1 MSSLLL
7 NFTHAKERTITV
19 LHPIQLPELKP
30 TQEDGNKATFVV
42 EPLHPG
48 YGMTL
53 GNSLR
58 RVILSSLGGAAVTAV
73 KIDSVAHEFS
83 TIEGVKEDVVEI
95 ILNLKKLRFRV
106 FSDEPQ
112 YLILSVSRKGEITA
126 ADIKTTA
133 DVEIVNPDQIIA
145 TLDNAKIKLGME
157 IKVEK
162 GRGYVP
168 VENREAEKLEVGMI
182 AVDALYSP
190 IQRVRYNVENTRVGQ
205 MTDLDRLNME
215 IETDGTIT
223 PHEAIRQAAEILVD
237 HFRVVAGN
245 VAADEATSASA
256 GAVDLGS
263 SKINIEEVNFSP
275 RTTNAL
281 INNDIK
287 SVQDLLKLSDTELR
301 ELKGFG
307 SKAYDEVKEKIAE
320 LGITDS
326 KEVV

>member
-1 MSSLLL
+1 MLY
-7 NFTHAKERTITV
+7 
-19 LHPIQLPELKP
+19 PIQLPELK
-30 TQEDGNKATFVV
+30 TVHEEGNKATFAI
-42 EPLHPG
+42 EPLHSG

-73 KIDSVAHEFS
+73 KIDNVAHEFS

-106 FSDEPQ
+106 YSDEPQ
-112 YLILSVSRKGEITA
+112 FIVLTASGKGPVKASSV
-126 ADIKTTA
+126 KTTS
-133 DVEIVNPDQIIA
+133 DVEIVNPDQLIA
-145 TLDNAKIKLGME
+145 TLDTEKSRLGME

-162 GRGYVP
+162 GRGYIP
-168 VENREAEKLEVGMI
+168 VESREQEKLEVGMI

-190 IQRVRYNVENTRVGQ
+190 VSRVRYNVENTRVGQ
-205 MTDLDRLNME
+205 MTDLDRLVME

-223 PHEAIRQAAEILVD
+223 PDEAIHGAAEILVD
-237 HFRVVAGN
+237 HFQVVAGV
-245 VAADEATSASA
+245 VAPDAAPLGVEDRTESSA
-256 GAVDLGS
+256 
-263 SKINIEEVNFSP
+263 SKINVEEINLSP

-281 INNDIK
+281 INNDVK
-287 SVQDLLKLSDTELR
+287 TVKDLLRLSDSELR

-320 LGITDS
+320 LGLTPEKIG
-326 KEVV
+326 

>member
-1 MSSLLL
+1 MLY
-7 NFTHAKERTITV
+7 
-19 LHPIQLPELKP
+19 PIQLPELKAVH
-30 TQEDGNKATFVV
+30 EDGNKATFAI
-42 EPLHPG
+42 EPLHSG

-73 KIDSVAHEFS
+73 KIDTVSHEFS
-83 TIEGVKEDVVEI
+83 TIDGVKEDVVEV

-112 YLILSVSRKGEITA
+112 FLILNASGAGAVTATSIKGNSE
-126 ADIKTTA
+126 
-133 DVEIVNPDQIIA
+133 VEIVNPEQVIA
-145 TLDNAKIKLGME
+145 TLANAKTKISLE

-168 VENREAEKLEVGMI
+168 VENREGEKLEVGMI

-190 IQRVRYNVENTRVGQ
+190 VQRVRYNVENTRVGQ
-205 MTDLDRLNME
+205 MTDLDRLVIE
-215 IETDGTIT
+215 VETDGTIT
-223 PHEAIRQAAEILVD
+223 PHDAVSQAAELLVE
-237 HFRVVAGN
+237 HFMVIAGN
-245 VAADEATSASA
+245 PIGISAEVAPAEDRADS
-256 GAVDLGS
+256 GAA
-263 SKINIEEVNFSP
+263 KINIEEVNLSP

-287 SVQDLLKLSDTELR
+287 TVKDLLKLSDIELR

-307 SKAYDEVKEKIAE
+307 SKAYEEVKEKIAE
-320 LGITDS
+320 LGFAS
-326 KEVV
+326 SEKVG

>member
-1 MSSLLL
+1 M
-7 NFTHAKERTITV
+7 

-30 TQEDGNKATFVV
+30 IREDGNKATFVV
-42 EPLHPG
+42 EPLHSG

-112 YLILSVSRKGEITA
+112 YLVLTAGKKGEVTA
-126 ADIKTTA
+126 SDIKTTA

-145 TLDNAKIKLGME
+145 TLDKDKTKLGME

-168 VENREAEKLEVGMI
+168 VENRESEKLEVGMI

-190 IQRVRYNVENTRVGQ
+190 VVRVRYNVENTRVGQ
-205 MTDLDRLNME
+205 MTDLDRLVME

-223 PHEAIRQAAEILVD
+223 PHEAIRQAAEILVE

-245 VAADEATSASA
+245 LSAEDASYGVADHADS
-256 GAVDLGS
+256 GAA
-263 SKINIEEVNFSP
+263 KINIEEINLSP

-287 SVQDLLKLSDTELR
+287 SVKDLFKLTDTELR

-307 SKAYDEVKEKIAE
+307 SKAYEEVKEKIAE
-320 LGITDS
+320 LGIDVE
-326 KEVV
+326 KVG

>member
-1 MSSLLL
+1 M
-7 NFTHAKERTITV
+7 
-19 LHPIQLPELKP
+19 LHPIQLPELSP
-30 TQEDGNKATFVV
+30 LHEEGNKATFVI
-42 EPLHPG
+42 EPLYSG

-73 KIDSVAHEFS
+73 KIDSVSHEFS

-112 YLILSVSRKGEITA
+112 FIVLTASGKGEVTA
-126 ADIKTTA
+126 ASIKTTS
-133 DVEIVNPDQIIA
+133 DVEIVNPEQVIA
-145 TLDNAKIKLGME
+145 TLDNAKVKLGME

-168 VENREAEKLEVGMI
+168 VENRESEKLEVGMI

-190 IQRVRYNVENTRVGQ
+190 VQRVRYTVENTRVGQ
-205 MTDLDRLNME
+205 VTDLDRLVME

-223 PHEAIRQAAEILVD
+223 PHEAIRQAAEILVE
-237 HFRVVAGN
+237 HFSVVAGN
-245 VAADEATSASA
+245 PAAIQVA
-256 GAVDLGS
+256 GAVEDRTDTGAA
-263 SKINIEEVNFSP
+263 KISVEEINLSP

-287 SVQDLLKLSDTELR
+287 TVASLLKLTDSELR

-307 SKAYDEVKEKIAE
+307 TKAYEEVKDKIAE
-320 LGITDS
+320 LGFARSEKVD
-326 KEVV
+326 

>member
-1 MSSLLL
+1 
-7 NFTHAKERTITV
+7 V

-30 TQEDGNKATFVV
+30 AHEEGNKATFAI
-42 EPLHPG
+42 EPLYPG

-106 FSDEPQ
+106 YSDEPQ
-112 YLILSVSRKGEITA
+112 FLVLTANGKGEVTA
-126 ADIKTTA
+126 ESIKTTS
-133 DVEIVNPDQIIA
+133 DVEIVNPEQLIA
-145 TLDNAKIKLGME
+145 TLDTAKTKLGME

-168 VENREAEKLEVGMI
+168 VEHRESEKLEVGMI

-190 IQRVRYNVENTRVGQ
+190 VQRVRYTVENTRVGQ
-205 MTDLDRLNME
+205 MTDLDRLLLE

-223 PHEAIRQAAEILVD
+223 PAEAMRQAAEILVE
-237 HFRVVAGN
+237 HFQVVAGN
-245 VAADEATSASA
+245 PVGSLA
-256 GAVDLGS
+256 GGTEGDLSETGAG
-263 SKINIEEVNFSP
+263 KINVEEINLSP

-281 INNDIK
+281 INNEIK
-287 SVQDLLKLSDTELR
+287 TVKDLLKLTDTELR

-307 SKAYDEVKEKIAE
+307 SKAYDEVKDKIAE
-320 LGITDS
+320 LGFSTE
-326 KEVV
+326 KVG

>member
-1 MSSLLL
+1 MLY
-7 NFTHAKERTITV
+7 
-19 LHPIQLPELKP
+19 PIQLPELKP
-30 TQEDGNKATFVV
+30 VQEEGNKATFVI
-42 EPLHPG
+42 EPLHSG

-106 FSDEPQ
+106 YSDEPQ
-112 YLILSVSRKGEITA
+112 FLVLTAGGKGPVK
-126 ADIKTTA
+126 ADSIKSTS
-133 DVEIVNPDQIIA
+133 DVEIVNPDQVIA
-145 TLDNAKIKLGME
+145 TIDDSKVKLGME

-190 IQRVRYNVENTRVGQ
+190 VQRVRYNVENTRVGQ
-205 MTDLDRLNME
+205 MTDLDKLVME
-215 IETDGTIT
+215 IETDGTIA
-223 PHEAIRQAAEILVD
+223 PAEAIRQASEILVE
-237 HFRVVAGN
+237 HFQVVAGN
-245 VAADEATSASA
+245 TTAAEASA
-256 GAVDLGS
+256 RDDRSDSGAA
-263 SKINIEEVNFSP
+263 KINIEEINLSP

-287 SVQDLLKLSDTELR
+287 TVKDLLKLSDSELR

-320 LGITDS
+320 LGFTAE
-326 KEVV
+326 KVG

>member
-1 MSSLLL
+1 M
-7 NFTHAKERTITV
+7 
-19 LHPIQLPELKP
+19 LHPIQLPELKAVR
-30 TQEDGNKATFVV
+30 EDGHKATFAI
-42 EPLHPG
+42 EPLHSG

-83 TIEGVKEDVVEI
+83 AIEGVKEDVVEI

-106 FSDEPQ
+106 YSDEPQ
-112 YLILSVSRKGEITA
+112 FLMLTATGKGEVTA
-126 ADIKTTA
+126 AQIKA
-133 DVEIVNPDQIIA
+133 SSDVEIVNPEQLIA
-145 TLDNAKIKLGME
+145 TLDTDKTKIGME

-168 VENREAEKLEVGMI
+168 VEHRESEKLEVGMI

-190 IQRVRYNVENTRVGQ
+190 VQRVRYSVENTRVGQ
-205 MTDLDRLNME
+205 MTDLDRLVLE
-215 IETDGTIT
+215 VETDGTIT
-223 PHEAIRQAAEILVD
+223 PHEAVRQAAEVLVE
-237 HFRVVAGN
+237 HFQVVAGQPAG
-245 VAADEATSASA
+245 VA
-256 GAVDLGS
+256 GADGEEHAEGGS
-263 SKINIEEVNFSP
+263 SKMSIEDAGFTP

-287 SVQDLLKLSDTELR
+287 SVKDLLALSDLELR

-307 SKAYDEVKEKIAE
+307 SKAYEEVKDKLTE
-320 LGITDS
+320 LGLS
-326 KEVV
+326 VEKVG

>member
-1 MSSLLL
+1 L
-7 NFTHAKERTITV
+7 NFTQGKERTTTV
-19 LHPIQLPELKP
+19 LHPIQLPELK
-30 TQEDGNKATFVV
+30 TVHEDGNKATFAI
-42 EPLHPG
+42 EPLYSG

-83 TIEGVKEDVVEI
+83 TIDGVKEDVVEI

-112 YLILSVSRKGEITA
+112 FLVLTASGKGEVTA
-126 ADIKTTA
+126 SSIKTTS
-133 DVEIVNPDQIIA
+133 DVEIVNPEQVIA
-145 TLDNAKIKLGME
+145 TLDTAKTKIGME

-168 VENREAEKLEVGMI
+168 VEHREGEKLEVGMI

-190 IQRVRYNVENTRVGQ
+190 VQRVRYNVENTRVGQ
-205 MTDLDRLNME
+205 MTDLDKLVME

-223 PHEAIRQAAEILVD
+223 PAEAMRQASEILVE
-237 HFRVVAGN
+237 HFQVVAGN
-245 VAADEATSASA
+245 PVGVAQAASA
-256 GAVDLGS
+256 DAPSEAGAG
-263 SKINIEEVNFSP
+263 KITVEEVNLSP

-281 INNDIK
+281 INNEIK
-287 SVQDLLKLSDTELR
+287 TVKDLLKLSDTELR

-307 SKAYDEVKEKIAE
+307 SKAYDEVKAKLTE
-320 LGITDS
+320 LGFTTEKVD
-326 KEVV
+326 

>member
-1 MSSLLL
+1 M
-7 NFTHAKERTITV
+7 

-30 TQEDGNKATFVV
+30 VQEEGNKATFVV
-42 EPLHPG
+42 EPLHSG

-112 YLILSVSRKGEITA
+112 FLILSASRKGEITA
-126 ADIKTTA
+126 SDIKTTA
-133 DVEIVNPDQIIA
+133 DVEIVNPDQVIA
-145 TLDNAKIKLGME
+145 TLDKDKTKIGME

-190 IQRVRYNVENTRVGQ
+190 ITRVRYNVENTRVGQ
-205 MTDLDRLNME
+205 MTDLDRLVME

-223 PHEAIRQAAEILVD
+223 PHEAIQQAAEILVE

-245 VAADEATSASA
+245 LAAQAIGVAST
-256 GAVDLGS
+256 GAVDSGS
-263 SKINIEEVNFSP
+263 GKINIEEINLSP

-287 SVQDLLKLSDTELR
+287 SVHDLLKLSDTELR
-301 ELKGFG
+301 DLKGFG
-307 SKAYDEVKEKIAE
+307 SKAYDEVKEKITE
-320 LGITDS
+320 LGISDAE
-326 KEVV
+326 KVA

>member
-1 MSSLLL
+1 
-7 NFTHAKERTITV
+7 V

-30 TQEDGNKATFVV
+30 VREEGNKATFVV
-42 EPLHPG
+42 EPLHSG

-112 YLILSVSRKGEITA
+112 YLVLTASKKGEVTA
-126 ADIKTTA
+126 HDIKTTA

-145 TLDNAKIKLGME
+145 TLDKDKTKLGME

-168 VENREAEKLEVGMI
+168 VENRETEKLEVGMI

-205 MTDLDRLNME
+205 MTDLDRLVME

-223 PHEAIRQAAEILVD
+223 PHDAIRQAAEILVE

-245 VAADEATSASA
+245 ATAEDASFGAASDSDSSSA
-256 GAVDLGS
+256 
-263 SKINIEEVNFSP
+263 KINIEEINLSP

-287 SVQDLLKLSDTELR
+287 SVKDLFKLSDTELR

-307 SKAYDEVKEKIAE
+307 SKAYEEVKEKIAE
-320 LGITDS
+320 LGITDPEQVS
-326 KEVV
+326 

>member
-1 MSSLLL
+1 M
-7 NFTHAKERTITV
+7 

-30 TQEDGNKATFVV
+30 TQEEGNKATFVV

-112 YLILSVSRKGEITA
+112 YLMLSVSRKGEITA

-133 DVEIVNPDQIIA
+133 DVEIVNPEQIIA
-145 TLDNAKIKLGME
+145 TLDNAKVKLGME

-237 HFRVVAGN
+237 HFRVVAGI
-245 VAADEATSASA
+245 AAEGEAASAPA

-263 SKINIEEVNFSP
+263 AKINIEEVNFSP

-307 SKAYDEVKEKIAE
+307 SKAYDEVKEKIVE

-326 KEVV
+326 KEVA

>member
-1 MSSLLL
+1 M
-7 NFTHAKERTITV
+7 

-30 TQEDGNKATFVV
+30 VQEEGNKATFVV
-42 EPLHPG
+42 EPLHSG

-112 YLILSVSRKGEITA
+112 FLILSVSRKGEVTA
-126 ADIKTTA
+126 GDIKTTA

-145 TLDNAKIKLGME
+145 TLDKDKTKIGME

-190 IQRVRYNVENTRVGQ
+190 ITRVRYNVENTRVGQ
-205 MTDLDRLNME
+205 MTDLDRLVME

-223 PHEAIRQAAEILVD
+223 PHDAIQQAAEILVE
-237 HFRVVAGN
+237 HFRVVAGSL
-245 VAADEATSASA
+245 AAQETGGSTP
-256 GAVDLGS
+256 GVVDSGS
-263 SKINIEEVNFSP
+263 GKINIEEINLSP

-287 SVQDLLKLSDTELR
+287 SVRDLVKLTDTELR

-307 SKAYDEVKEKIAE
+307 SKAYDEVKEKITE
-320 LGITDS
+320 LGISDAEKVS
-326 KEVV
+326 